1 MKTWKGI
8 ALSVLLVSAAGLVAG
23 CTGKSQKQVVIYSNA
38 DEEAVTAM
46 EKALD
51 AAGLKGKYIFQSY
64 GTGELGGKLLAEGS
78 GIEADLV
85 TMSSYFIESAQ
96 AKNSMFAALTETPKP
111 IDAVPDYMAPIL
123 GNTGALFVNTEMIK
137 QKNLPMPKSL
147 RDLTN
152 PVYRNLVSIPNIESS
167 STAWLMVQAI
177 LSQYGE
183 SEGVKIF
190 RGLIENCG
198 PHIEKSGSG
207 PIKKVRAGEVAV
219 GFGLRHQAISDHAA
233 GKPVDCID
241 PIEGNFSL
249 TEAVAVVKKGKS
261 DLSLAQKVA
270 GIIAGAARKD
280 LIAIYPV
287 ALYPGETVESV
298 NIPAYPKKFGAPLTT
313 DLLNAHI
320 KLFNE
325 AKQ

>member
-1 MKTWKGI
+1 MKAWKGI
-8 ALSVLLVSAAGLVAG
+8 ALSVLLVSAAALIAG
-23 CTGKSQKQVVIYSNA
+23 CAGKAQKQVVIYSNA

-96 AKNSMFAALTETPKP
+96 AKNSMFATLTETPKP
-111 IDAVPDYMAPIL
+111 VDAVPDYMAPIL

-137 QKNLPMPKSL
+137 QKNLPVPKSL
-147 RDLTN
+147 KDLTN
-152 PVYRNLVSIPNIESS
+152 PVYKNLVSIPNIESS
-167 STAWLMVQAI
+167 STAWLMVQAV

-183 SEGVKIF
+183 SDGVKIF

-219 GFGLRHQAISDHAA
+219 GFGLRHQAIADHAA

-241 PIEGNFSL
+241 PIEGNYSL
-249 TEAVAVVKKGKS
+249 TEAVAVVKKGKA
-261 DLSLAQKVA
+261 DVSLAQKVA

-287 ALYPGETVESV
+287 ALYPGETVDSV
-298 NIPAYPKKFGAPLTT
+298 NVPAYPKKFGAPLTT
-313 DLLNAHI
+313 DLLNDHI

>member
-1 MKTWKGI
+1 MKTWKRI
-8 ALSVLLVSAAGLVAG
+8 AFMVLLAAAAGLVAG
-23 CTGKSQKQVVIYSNA
+23 CAGKAPKQVVIYSNA
-38 DEEAVTAM
+38 DEEAVAVM
-46 EKALD
+46 QKALD
-51 AAGLKGKYIFQSY
+51 SAGLNGKYIFQSY

-96 AKNSMFAALTETPKP
+96 AKNGMFATLTETRKP
-111 IDAVPDYMAPIL
+111 VDAVPDYMAPIL
-123 GNTGALFVNTEMIK
+123 GNTGALFVNTELIK
-137 QKNLPMPKSL
+137 QKNLPVPKSL
-147 RDLTN
+147 KDLTN

-177 LSQYGE
+177 LTQYGE
-183 SEGVKIF
+183 ADSVKIF

-207 PIKKVRAGEVAV
+207 PIKKVRAGEVAI
-219 GFGLRHQAISDHAA
+219 GFGLRHQAIADHAA

-249 TEAVAVVKKGKS
+249 TEAVAVVKKGKA
-261 DLSLAQKVA
+261 DISLAQKVA

-280 LIAIYPV
+280 LIKIYPV
-287 ALYPGETVESV
+287 ALYPGEAVDSI

-320 KLFNE
+320 QIFNK

>member
-23 CTGKSQKQVVIYSNA
+23 CAGKSQKQVVIYSNA

-219 GFGLRHQAISDHAA
+219 GFGLRHQAVADHAA

-241 PIEGNFSL
+241 PIEGNYSL